1 MSQFEE
7 NKPSL
12 SSNEELD
19 ENVGYLVYN
28 ETMIDHF
35 MHPRNV
41 GEIENP
47 DAMAVVG
54 DPTCG
59 DFIRVYLKVE
69 AGRISDFKFLTQ
81 GCPGAISTSSIATEL
96 AIGKTPEEALKLTD
110 NDVIEA
116 ANGIPARKAHCSL
129 LAIRALHQAILNYQS
144 IFHKPSQSAKEG
156 RQEEDTGTHGTK

>member
-1 MSQFEE
+1 MNQVEE
-7 NKPSL
+7 NKSGL
-12 SSNEELD
+12 SANEEMD
-19 ENVGYLVYN
+19 ENAGYLVYN
-28 ETMIDHF
+28 ETLIDHF

-69 AGRISDFKFLTQ
+69 DGKISAFKFLTQ

-96 AIGKTPEEALKLTD
+96 AIGRTLEDALKLTD

-116 ANGIPARKAHCSL
+116 AGGIPARKVHCSL
-129 LAIRALHQAILNYQS
+129 LAIRGLHQAIINYR
-144 IFHKPSQSAKEG
+144 KK
-156 RQEEDTGTHGTK
+156 

>member
-1 MSQFEE
+1 MSQIE
-7 NKPSL
+7 KA
-12 SSNEELD
+12 EELSD
-19 ENVGYLVYN
+19 EVGYLVYN
-28 ETMIDHF
+28 ETLIDHF
-35 MHPRNV
+35 MHPRNA

-69 AGRISDFKFLTQ
+69 NGRISVFKFLTQ

-96 AIGKTPEEALKLTD
+96 AIGKTLEEALQLTD

-116 ANGIPARKAHCSL
+116 AGGIPARKAHCSL
-129 LAIRALHQAILNYQS
+129 LAIRGLQEAIANYRKKRTEES
-144 IFHKPSQSAKEG
+144 ER
-156 RQEEDTGTHGTK
+156 RQP

>member
-1 MSQFEE
+1 MSQIEE
-7 NKPSL
+7 T
-12 SSNEELD
+12 NESELG
-19 ENVGYLVYN
+19 EGAGYLFYN
-28 ETMIDHF
+28 ETLIDHF

-69 AGRISDFKFLTQ
+69 DGKISAFKFLTQ

-96 AIGKTPEEALKLTD
+96 AIGKTLEEALKLTD
-110 NDVIEA
+110 NDVIHA
-116 ANGIPARKAHCSL
+116 AGGIPARKAHCSL
-129 LAIRALHQAILNYQS
+129 LAIRGLHQAILDYQS
-144 IFHKPSQSAKEG
+144 SLPPSPQSGRGEG
-156 RQEEDTGTHGTK
+156 

>member
-1 MSQFEE
+1 MSQVEQ
-7 NKPSL
+7 NKPNL
-12 SSNEELD
+12 PTEESLD

-28 ETMIDHF
+28 EILIDHF

-69 AGRISDFKFLTQ
+69 DGKISAFKFLTQ

-96 AIGKTPEEALKLTD
+96 AIGKTLEEALKLTD

-116 ANGIPARKAHCSL
+116 AGGIPARKAHCSL
-129 LAIRALHQAILNYQS
+129 LAIRGLHEAIAHYREKQAEES
-144 IFHKPSQSAKEG
+144 KRSQ
-156 RQEEDTGTHGTK
+156 Q

>member
-1 MSQFEE
+1 MSQAEGNKSNLATEE
-7 NKPSL
+7 S
-12 SSNEELD
+12 LD

-28 ETMIDHF
+28 ETLIDHF

-47 DAMAVVG
+47 DAMAIVG

-69 AGRISDFKFLTQ
+69 DGKISAFKFLTQ

-96 AIGKTPEEALKLTD
+96 AIGKTLEEALRLTD
-110 NDVIEA
+110 NDVIHA
-116 ANGIPARKAHCSL
+116 TGGIPARKAHCSL
-129 LAIRALHQAILNYQS
+129 LAIRGLHEAILNYQG
-144 IFHKPSQSAKEG
+144 K
-156 RQEEDTGTHGTK
+156 

>member
-1 MSQFEE
+1 MSQVEE
-7 NKPSL
+7 TEQFS
-12 SSNEELD
+12 D
-19 ENVGYLVYN
+19 EVGYLVYN

-35 MHPRNV
+35 THPRNV

-69 AGRISDFKFLTQ
+69 DGRISAFKFLTQ

-96 AIGKTPEEALKLTD
+96 AIGKTLEDALKLTD

-129 LAIRALHQAILNYQS
+129 LAIRALHQAITQYRE
-144 IFHKPSQSAKEG
+144 K
-156 RQEEDTGTHGTK
+156 

>member
-1 MSQFEE
+1 MSQVEE
-7 NKPSL
+7 NKSNL
-12 SSNEELD
+12 SPEETLD

-28 ETMIDHF
+28 ETLIDHF

-69 AGRISDFKFLTQ
+69 DGKISAFKFLTQ

-96 AIGKTPEEALKLTD
+96 AIGKTLEEALQLTD
-110 NDVIEA
+110 NDVIHA
-116 ANGIPARKAHCSL
+116 AGGIPARKAHCSL
-129 LAIRALHQAILNYQS
+129 LAIKGLHQAILNY
-144 IFHKPSQSAKEG
+144 
-156 RQEEDTGTHGTK
+156 RNR

>member
-1 MSQFEE
+1 MDQVEK
-7 NKPSL
+7 NK
-12 SSNEELD
+12 SNLATEGSLD

-28 ETMIDHF
+28 ETLIDHF

-47 DAMAVVG
+47 DAVAVVG

-69 AGRISDFKFLTQ
+69 AGKISDFKFLTQ

-96 AIGKTPEEALKLTD
+96 AIGKTLEQALELTD
-110 NDVIEA
+110 NAVIEA
-116 ANGIPARKAHCSL
+116 AGGIPARKAHCSL
-129 LAIRALHQAILNYQS
+129 LAIRGLHEAILNYQ
-144 IFHKPSQSAKEG
+144 KK
-156 RQEEDTGTHGTK
+156 

>member
-1 MSQFEE
+1 MSQTEE
-7 NKPSL
+7 TNESEL
-12 SSNEELD
+12 SEGA
-19 ENVGYLVYN
+19 GYLFYN
-28 ETMIDHF
+28 ETLIDHF

-69 AGRISDFKFLTQ
+69 DGKISAFKFLTQ

-96 AIGKTPEEALKLTD
+96 AIGKTLEEALKLTD
-110 NDVIEA
+110 NDVIHA
-116 ANGIPARKAHCSL
+116 AGGIPARKAHCSL
-129 LAIRALHQAILNYQS
+129 LAIRGLHQAILNYRS
-144 IFHKPSQSAKEG
+144 PLYRPSQNLKEG
-156 RQEEDTGTHGTK
+156 R

>member
-1 MSQFEE
+1 MEPIEE
-7 NKPSL
+7 GQ
-12 SSNEELD
+12 ELGD
-19 ENVGYLVYN
+19 EVGYLVYN
-28 ETMIDHF
+28 ETLIDHF

-41 GEIENP
+41 GDIESP

-69 AGRISDFKFLTQ
+69 NGKISAFKFLTQ

-96 AIGKTPEEALKLTD
+96 AIGKTLEEALKLTD

-116 ANGIPARKAHCSL
+116 AGGLPARKAHCSL
-129 LAIRALHQAILNYQS
+129 LAIRGLHEAIAHYR
-144 IFHKPSQSAKEG
+144 KEHPKESG
-156 RQEEDTGTHGTK
+156 

>member
-1 MSQFEE
+1 MSQAEE
-7 NKPSL
+7 TEQFS
-12 SSNEELD
+12 D
-19 ENVGYLVYN
+19 EVGYLVYN

-59 DFIRVYLKVE
+59 DFIRVSLKVE
-69 AGRISDFKFLTQ
+69 DGKISAFKFLTQ

-96 AIGKTPEEALKLTD
+96 AIGKTIEEALKLTD
-110 NDVIEA
+110 NDVIQA

-129 LAIRALHQAILNYQS
+129 LAIRALHQAITQYRE
-144 IFHKPSQSAKEG
+144 K
-156 RQEEDTGTHGTK
+156 

>member
-1 MSQFEE
+1 MSQSEE
-7 NKPSL
+7 NKSSL
-12 SSNEELD
+12 SPNEELD
-19 ENVGYLVYN
+19 ESVGYLVYN

-47 DAMAVVG
+47 DAMTVVG

-59 DFIRVYLKVE
+59 DFIRVSLKVE
-69 AGRISDFKFLTQ
+69 AGRISAFKFLTQ

-96 AIGKTPEEALKLTD
+96 AIGKTLEDALKLTD

-116 ANGIPARKAHCSL
+116 ADGIPARKAHCSL

-144 IFHKPSQSAKEG
+144 LFHKPSQNTKET
-156 RQEEDTGTHGTK
+156 QEEDTGAHGTK